1 MIIFTKPA
9 SSDPDEHE
17 VHHPFSVLF
26 SKFYE
31 YHKYLLKQN
40 ILVKNVILEAVMLS
54 VMSA

>member
-1 MIIFTKPA
+1 MIVFTKPA

-17 VHHPFSVLF
+17 VHRPFSVLF